1 MEVKRGGRFVKGKTA
16 TREGGRSGWLLNATE
31 SPRSRFSLLEGFV
44 HEMSA
49 RNTIFDSDPPG
60 PHFSYKITLS
70 HSIV

>member
-16 TREGGRSGWLLNATE
+16 TREGGRSGWLNATE

>member
-16 TREGGRSGWLLNATE
+16 TREGGRSGWLNATE

-49 RNTIFDSDPPG
+49 RIQLLVLTLLGHIFRT
-60 PHFSYKITLS
+60 KLLS
-70 HSIV
+70 RI